1 MELPSTTHPG
11 KNLKSKLFQP
21 IDLGTQHLSHR
32 VVMPA
37 LTRMRT
43 EQTGIPGKLM
53 VEYYQQRA
61 TSGGLIITE
70 GAVISETGNGY
81 WKAPGIYT
89 AEQVS
94 GWKKVTSAIHEKGG
108 VVFMQLFHVGR
119 QSHTDL
125 QPNSAAPLGPS
136 VLEHDDIMVFT
147 EKGGWVPAS
156 PNRALE
162 VNEITE
168 IVGHYKRAAILAKES
183 GFDGVELHG
192 ANGYLIDQFL
202 QDGSNQ
208 RSDEYGGSI
217 SNRTRLL
224 LEVVESLI
232 EVWGK
237 ERVGVRL
244 GPSGRY
250 GDMKDSDPMS
260 LFGYVADRLNR
271 LDIAYLHIIEPRIN
285 GIVEI
290 EDGIQPIAS
299 AHIRKFFK
307 NKLIAAGGFNF
318 EEADAI
324 LEKGDADLVAFGRH
338 FIANPDLPFRLKNG
352 LPLNPYDR
360 STFYGGTEIG
370 YTDYPEYNVKDL
382 V

>member
-1 MELPSTTHPG
+1 MDSISRKYPA
-11 KNLKSKLFQP
+11 KNSRSKLFEP
-21 IDLGTQHLSHR
+21 ITLGSQHLSHR

-43 EQTGIPGKLM
+43 EEAGIPGKLM

-61 TSGGLIITE
+61 TQGGLIITE
-70 GAVISETGNGY
+70 GAVISDTGNGY

-89 AEQVS
+89 AEQVA
-94 GWKKVTSAIHEKGG
+94 GWKEVTDAIHEKGG

-119 QSHTDL
+119 QSHSDL
-125 QPNSAAPLGPS
+125 QPNGIAPVGPS
-136 VLEHDDIMVFT
+136 ALAHEDIMVFT
-147 EKGGWVPAS
+147 EKDGWVPAS

-162 VNEITE
+162 LQEITE
-168 IVGHYKRAAILAKES
+168 IISHYKRAAMLAKEA

-217 SNRTRLL
+217 SNRSRLL
-224 LEVVESLI
+224 LGVVENLI
-232 EVWGK
+232 AVWGK
-237 ERVGVRL
+237 DRVGVRL
-244 GPSGRY
+244 GPSGQY
-250 GDMKDSDPMS
+250 GDMKDSDPLS
-260 LFGYVADRLNR
+260 LFKYVAEQLNR
-271 LDIAYLHIIEPRIN
+271 LDIAYLHVIEPRIN
-285 GIVEI
+285 GIVEVEAGI
-290 EDGIQPIAS
+290 EPVAS

-318 EEADAI
+318 EEADTI

-338 FIANPDLPFRLKNG
+338 FIANPDLPFRLRNG

-360 STFYGGTEIG
+360 STFYGGTAYG
-370 YTDYPEYNVKDL
+370 YTDYPEYNATNL